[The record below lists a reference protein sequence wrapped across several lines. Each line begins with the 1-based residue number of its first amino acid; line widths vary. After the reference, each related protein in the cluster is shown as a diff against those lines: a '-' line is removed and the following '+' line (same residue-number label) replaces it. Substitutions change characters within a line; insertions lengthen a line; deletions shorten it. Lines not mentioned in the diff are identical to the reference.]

1 MHWKKK
7 EYDNWILSG
16 RPVNKNVT
24 HLGISF
30 TNIKGPIQLNNLPN
44 LQKLNC
50 SYNQITNIQELQ
62 LPNLQELYCYHN
74 KITEIQELQL
84 PNLRTLYCSRNQIT
98 EIQKLQLPNLKDLN
112 CSYNQITEIQ
122 ELQLPNLQ
130 ELNCNNNQI
139 INLSFILHTV
149 FRSLYYAN
157 NPVEY
162 ISPNVNRFLNRS
174 KTTHCVYKDSQN
186 VHNHYVQDCI
196 QKSIAR
202 IIGMKP
208 TILNVR
214 DYIVK
219 DEVLTETVKR
229 LLMEYMD
236 DNTVHSVIQITFGE
250 LLISVL
256 SVIDAHEESSE
267 IKRILNVE
275 IADSECKCYTGR
287 MSRLINCLN
296 GYSDCVN
303 IHISD
308 SEQIGNIIQIEKNKL
323 EETNEYSAE
332 KHREMVTSELE
343 IRNYS
348 KEIIDEWV
356 SYID

>member
-1 MHWKKK
+1 MKWYKN
-7 EYDNWILSG
+7 EYDQWILSG

-24 HLGISF
+24 CLVISF
-30 TNIKGPIQLNNLPN
+30 GNIKGTIQLNNLPN
-44 LQKLNC
+44 LQELNC
-50 SYNQITNIQELQ
+50 SHNRITEIQGLQLPNLQKLFCSNNQITNIQELQLPNLQKLYCFNNQITAIQELQLPNLQELYCSNNQITNIQELQ
-62 LPNLQELYCYHN
+62 LPNLQEL
-74 KITEIQELQL
+74 
-84 PNLRTLYCSRNQIT
+84 
-98 EIQKLQLPNLKDLN
+98 N
-112 CSYNQITEIQ
+112 CSYNQIVI
-122 ELQLPNLQ
+122 
-130 ELNCNNNQI
+130 
-139 INLSFILHTV
+139 LSFILPTV
-149 FRSLYYAN
+149 FRTLYYYD

-174 KTTHCVYKDSQN
+174 KTTHCVYNDSQN
-186 VHNHYVQDCI
+186 VHNHHVQECI
-196 QKSIAR
+196 RKSIAR

-214 DYIVK
+214 EYIVK
-219 DEVLTETVKR
+219 DEILTETVKR

-256 SVIDAHEESSE
+256 SVIDAHKESSE

-275 IADSECKCYTGR
+275 ITDSECKCYTGR

-323 EETNEYSAE
+323 EETNKYSAE